1 MPLEVNEIGIR
12 LQVRDREE
20 GEENSRPGHEEK
32 DGCCGIDRDEIVEE
46 CLRRVLRMLKE
57 ARER

>member
-12 LQVRDREE
+12 LQVRDRDDDAEKSRPQREE
-20 GEENSRPGHEEK
+20 G
-32 DGCCGIDRDEIVEE
+32 GCCSIDRDEVVEE
-46 CLRRVLRMLKE
+46 CVRRVLRILEE